1 MNITITARHFKAPEP
16 LKDFVRK
23 EVLRLKKYYDG
34 IIEGEVILSWEK
46 LTQIAEINLK
56 VYGQKLTAK
65 EKSEDIRKSITL
77 AVDKL
82 ERQVEKYKEKWHKK
96 GNAKRLWL
104 CRRKWRKQFKCVWIN
119 FNTPSGRF
127 VLLSFMTHKMGH
139 SGGGLRHF

>member
-16 LKDFVRK
+16 LKDFARK
-23 EVLRLKKYYDG
+23 EVARLKKYYDG

-56 VYGQKLTAK
+56 VYGQKLAAK

-96 GNAKRLWL
+96 GNAKAASITME
-104 CRRKWRKQFKCVWIN
+104 KAAEAV
-119 FNTPSGRF
+119 
-127 VLLSFMTHKMGH
+127 
-139 SGGGLRHF
+139 